1 MRGRALQSKSIPEHS
16 RADVQ
21 GKSEIASLFVDS
33 STRNPG
39 VCGYQLLAKHGSRIQ
54 MNSAISSASMNWC
67 SYPGTHAATTNR
79 KASVQRCWTVPCQ
92 PVRVQR
98 WRRLPIAFPSFFIP
112 LLLSWLRKACMSIDL
127 AVMLTSKTL
136 WAALLVAAPVLLAA
150 LLVGLLVSVFQVVTQ
165 IQEMSL
171 SFVPKLLSVVAV
183 LVIAGAW
190 MLRQIVS
197 FATWVFN
204 AIPSYL

>member
-1 MRGRALQSKSIPEHS
+1 
-16 RADVQ
+16 
-21 GKSEIASLFVDS
+21 
-33 STRNPG
+33 
-39 VCGYQLLAKHGSRIQ
+39 
-54 MNSAISSASMNWC
+54 
-67 SYPGTHAATTNR
+67 
-79 KASVQRCWTVPCQ
+79 
-92 PVRVQR
+92 
-98 WRRLPIAFPSFFIP
+98 
-112 LLLSWLRKACMSIDL
+112 MSIDL

-136 WAALLVAAPVLLAA
+136 WVALLVAAPVLLAA

-197 FATWVFN
+197 FASWVLN
-204 AIPSYL
+204 AIPSYV

>member
-1 MRGRALQSKSIPEHS
+1 
-16 RADVQ
+16 
-21 GKSEIASLFVDS
+21 
-33 STRNPG
+33 
-39 VCGYQLLAKHGSRIQ
+39 
-54 MNSAISSASMNWC
+54 
-67 SYPGTHAATTNR
+67 
-79 KASVQRCWTVPCQ
+79 
-92 PVRVQR
+92 
-98 WRRLPIAFPSFFIP
+98 
-112 LLLSWLRKACMSIDL
+112 MSIDL

-183 LVIAGAW
+183 LVIGGSW

-197 FATWVFN
+197 FATWMFG

>member
-1 MRGRALQSKSIPEHS
+1 
-16 RADVQ
+16 
-21 GKSEIASLFVDS
+21 
-33 STRNPG
+33 
-39 VCGYQLLAKHGSRIQ
+39 
-54 MNSAISSASMNWC
+54 
-67 SYPGTHAATTNR
+67 
-79 KASVQRCWTVPCQ
+79 
-92 PVRVQR
+92 
-98 WRRLPIAFPSFFIP
+98 
-112 LLLSWLRKACMSIDL
+112 MSIDL

-150 LLVGLLVSVFQVVTQ
+150 LLVSVFQVVTQ

-183 LVIAGAW
+183 LVIGGSW

-197 FATWVFN
+197 FATWMFG

>member
-1 MRGRALQSKSIPEHS
+1 
-16 RADVQ
+16 
-21 GKSEIASLFVDS
+21 
-33 STRNPG
+33 
-39 VCGYQLLAKHGSRIQ
+39 
-54 MNSAISSASMNWC
+54 
-67 SYPGTHAATTNR
+67 
-79 KASVQRCWTVPCQ
+79 
-92 PVRVQR
+92 
-98 WRRLPIAFPSFFIP
+98 
-112 LLLSWLRKACMSIDL
+112 MSIDL

-197 FATWVFN
+197 FATWVIN
-204 AIPSYL
+204 AIPSYV

>member
-1 MRGRALQSKSIPEHS
+1 M
-16 RADVQ
+16 V
-21 GKSEIASLFVDS
+21 
-33 STRNPG
+33 
-39 VCGYQLLAKHGSRIQ
+39 
-54 MNSAISSASMNWC
+54 
-67 SYPGTHAATTNR
+67 
-79 KASVQRCWTVPCQ
+79 
-92 PVRVQR
+92 
-98 WRRLPIAFPSFFIP
+98 IP
-112 LLLSWLRKACMSIDL
+112 LFLPVLRKDCMSIDL

-171 SFVPKLLSVVAV
+171 SFVPKVLSVVAV
-183 LVIAGAW
+183 LVVAGSW
-190 MLRQIVS
+190 MLRQIAS

>member
-1 MRGRALQSKSIPEHS
+1 
-16 RADVQ
+16 
-21 GKSEIASLFVDS
+21 
-33 STRNPG
+33 
-39 VCGYQLLAKHGSRIQ
+39 
-54 MNSAISSASMNWC
+54 
-67 SYPGTHAATTNR
+67 
-79 KASVQRCWTVPCQ
+79 
-92 PVRVQR
+92 
-98 WRRLPIAFPSFFIP
+98 
-112 LLLSWLRKACMSIDL
+112 MSIDL

-183 LVIAGAW
+183 LVIAGSW

-197 FATWVFN
+197 FAAWMFN

>member
-1 MRGRALQSKSIPEHS
+1 
-16 RADVQ
+16 
-21 GKSEIASLFVDS
+21 
-33 STRNPG
+33 
-39 VCGYQLLAKHGSRIQ
+39 
-54 MNSAISSASMNWC
+54 
-67 SYPGTHAATTNR
+67 
-79 KASVQRCWTVPCQ
+79 
-92 PVRVQR
+92 
-98 WRRLPIAFPSFFIP
+98 
-112 LLLSWLRKACMSIDL
+112 MSIDL

-136 WAALLVAAPVLLAA
+136 WVALLVAAPVLLAA

-197 FATWVFN
+197 FASWVFN
-204 AIPSYL
+204 AIPSYV